1 MGGGAWGEAGLGPR
15 GPPPTVCLGVPRE
28 AVLLGRGLVGRAP
41 QGWTSSVVSGCGR
54 GAQPGPSLPFRPQSS
69 PRLLPLLLRVGLSR
83 GGGPGPGPA
92 GGAELPGGGREVG
105 TWRLQPSLA
114 RLVVGGLEGD
124 SLGAQ
129 SRAELGPAARRA
141 AGLSLRY
148 CKLAGRGGGSV
159 PAAGRSGKGSRRPR
173 AGGRARPLPVSSCPG
188 LGLRRF
194 LGPEPWLEPGSPGLG
209 HSWSSLGLCSGTA
222 FGVPHGTAAWDG
234 ESTSPRS
241 QVAGPRPQSRPG
253 QNPELRSLNHC
264 CLL

>member
-1 MGGGAWGEAGLGPR
+1 MGGGRGERLAWVREAPLPLSG
-15 GPPPTVCLGVPRE
+15 LGVPRE

-41 QGWTSSVVSGCGR
+41 RGRTSSVVS
-54 GAQPGPSLPFRPQSS
+54 QSS
-69 PRLLPLLLRVGLSR
+69 PRLLPLLLRAGLSR

-159 PAAGRSGKGSRRPR
+159 PAAGRPGKGSRRPR
-173 AGGRARPLPVSSCPG
+173 AGGRAQPLPVSSCPG

-194 LGPEPWLEPGSPGLG
+194 LGPERWLEPGSPGLG
-209 HSWSSLGLCSGTA
+209 HSWVC
-222 FGVPHGTAAWDG
+222 AAG
-234 ESTSPRS
+234 
-241 QVAGPRPQSRPG
+241 
-253 QNPELRSLNHC
+253 
-264 CLL
+264 

>member
-1 MGGGAWGEAGLGPR
+1 MGGGRGERLAWVREAPLPLSG
-15 GPPPTVCLGVPRE
+15 LGVPRE

-41 QGWTSSVVSGCGR
+41 RGWTSSVVS
-54 GAQPGPSLPFRPQSS
+54 QSS
-69 PRLLPLLLRVGLSR
+69 PRLLPLLLRAGLSR

-159 PAAGRSGKGSRRPR
+159 PAAGRPGKGSRRPR
-173 AGGRARPLPVSSCPG
+173 AGGRAQPLPVSSCPG

-194 LGPEPWLEPGSPGLG
+194 LGPERWLEPGSPGLG
-209 HSWSSLGLCSGTA
+209 HSWVC
-222 FGVPHGTAAWDG
+222 AAG
-234 ESTSPRS
+234 
-241 QVAGPRPQSRPG
+241 
-253 QNPELRSLNHC
+253 
-264 CLL
+264 

>member
-1 MGGGAWGEAGLGPR
+1 MGGGRGERLAWVREAPLPLSG
-15 GPPPTVCLGVPRE
+15 LGVPRE

-41 QGWTSSVVSGCGR
+41 RGRTSSVVS
-54 GAQPGPSLPFRPQSS
+54 QSS
-69 PRLLPLLLRVGLSR
+69 PRLLPLLLRAGLSR

-159 PAAGRSGKGSRRPR
+159 PAAGRPGKGSRRPR
-173 AGGRARPLPVSSCPG
+173 AGGRAWPLPVSSCPG
-188 LGLRRF
+188 
-194 LGPEPWLEPGSPGLG
+194 PGVEAFPGTRALAGAGESWPGAQLVLAGSVQRDSVWCPSWHGGLG
-209 HSWSSLGLCSGTA
+209 WGKHVSQKSS
-222 FGVPHGTAAWDG
+222 
-234 ESTSPRS
+234 R
-241 QVAGPRPQSRPG
+241 RPKAQSRPG
-253 QNPELRSLNHC
+253 QNPELQSLNHC